1 MITEIDLKK
10 AIISLLQSRYATS
23 QYHYYG
29 IEVTEGCKKPYFF
42 VDLRLMSQ
50 KDETANIVSKKYFVS
65 ITYQSKQISETDNFE
80 KVEEIRQLL
89 CCNDDRNRKR
99 KMTIKVKDRYIK
111 VDDFSF
117 TYVGEE
123 TNILQIQID
132 LSFLEFAE
140 QKATEPF
147 MEDINVKQENIKE

>member
-10 AIISLLQSRYATS
+10 AIVSLLQSRYVTS

-29 IEVTEGCKKPYFF
+29 IEVSEGNKRPYFF
-42 VDLRLMSQ
+42 TDLRLLTQ
-50 KDETANIVSKKYFVS
+50 QDETANIVSKKYFVA
-65 ITYQSKQISETDNFE
+65 ITYQPKQISEIDNFE

-111 VDDFSF
+111 IDDFSF

-123 TNILQIQID
+123 TNILQIQMN
-132 LSFLEFAE
+132 LNFLEFAE
-140 QKATEPF
+140 QKAIEPF
-147 MEDINVKQENIKE
+147 VEEVNVKQNIKE

>member
-10 AIISLLQSRYATS
+10 AIVTLLQSKYDKKE
-23 QYHYYG
+23 YHYYG

-42 VDLRLMSQ
+42 TDLRLISQ
-50 KDETANIVSKKYFVS
+50 RDETANIVSKKYLVM
-65 ITYQSKQISETDNFE
+65 ITYQAKKVSEMDNFE

-99 KMTIKVKDRYIK
+99 TMTIKVKERYIK
-111 VDDFSF
+111 IDDFSF
-117 TYVGEE
+117 SYVGEE

-147 MEDINVKQENIKE
+147 MEDINVQQNIKE